1 MTPHP
6 SLTAFPWH
14 DCLLLVA
21 LIAFNGLFAM
31 SELAIISSRRPKL
44 EAMTQKGNLI
54 RGAKA
59 ALALS
64 AHPGRFLSTMQVGIT
79 GISTLAGAVSGETLG
94 GPIGERLALL
104 GVPNASVWG
113 FAVAIVVT
121 TYFSLIFGELVPKQ
135 VALRAPEQIAAVTAL
150 PVLWLSRITA
160 PAVWLLDKSSAIV
173 FRLAGMDRETHNQV
187 TAEEVRLTITEAFQ
201 AGVIEENERQI
212 ISGVIRLADRPVR
225 EIMTPRTEV
234 GWLDMN
240 ADVPTISRNL
250 ASMPHSRMPVA
261 VGSVDNIIGVVHS
274 RDIVRALMRG
284 EKLDLKRLM
293 RSAPVVPDQTTVMA
307 ALDSLR
313 LAEVPLGMVHD
324 EYGHFE
330 GVVAPADLLA
340 AMSGHFVSDAG
351 GKNDPSIIED
361 KEGHYIISGSLSADQ
376 MADKLNFELDEDRD
390 YATVAGFALSVLRH
404 LPTVGERFSAHDW
417 QFEILDIT
425 GHKIEKI
432 GASRVADHALEHI

>member
-6 SLTAFPWH
+6 PLTPFPWH
-14 DCLLLVA
+14 DCLLLIA

-44 EAMTQKGNLI
+44 EAMAKTRKG
-54 RGAKA
+54 ASA

-94 GPIGERLALL
+94 GPIGERLAAMD
-104 GVPNASVWG
+104 VPNAMAWG
-113 FAVAIVVT
+113 FTVAIVVT
-121 TYFSLIFGELVPKQ
+121 TYFSLIAGELVPKQ
-135 VALRAPEQIAAVTAL
+135 IALKAPEQIAAFTAI
-150 PVLWLSRITA
+150 PVLWLSRLTA
-160 PAVWLLDKSSAIV
+160 PAVWLLDKSSALV
-173 FRLAGMDRETHNQV
+173 FHLAGMTREAHNQV

-234 GWLDMN
+234 GWLDME
-240 ADVPTISRNL
+240 ADIPTLSKNL

-261 VGSVDNIIGVVHS
+261 IGSVDNIIGVVHS
-274 RDIVRALMRG
+274 RDIVRVLMRG
-284 EKLDLKRLM
+284 EKLDIKRLM
-293 RSAPVVPDQTTVMA
+293 RPAPIVPDQTTVMA

-313 LAEVPLGMVHD
+313 LAEAPLGLVHD

-340 AMSGHFVSDAG
+340 AMSGHFVSDVEG
-351 GKNDPSIIED
+351 RNDPSIIED
-361 KEGHYIISGSLSADQ
+361 KEGHYILSGSLSADQ
-376 MADKLNFELDEDRD
+376 MADKLGFELDEDRD

-404 LPTVGERFSAHDW
+404 LPKIGEYFTSNGW
-417 QFEILDIT
+417 LFEILDIT
-425 GHKIEKI
+425 GHKIEKV
-432 GASRVADHALEHI
+432 GVSKADGENREEN